1 MSVARIRFVL
11 LDYIRIVIAFPKPER
26 HLSIKDAHN
35 NLESEIIIVMI
46 FVSSVNGEETNAIL
60 SNACSF
66 LISRNIAIYLRKL
79 IKVASRLIKFH
90 LIGQRRATYAVTRI
104 FQMPFA
110 QNLMDQLTS
119 HATLLNYGEFFS

>member
-1 MSVARIRFVL
+1 MYERGAYKIRPSRLYTNRYRVSQTGKTSF
-11 LDYIRIVIAFPKPER
+11 DKRCAQQFGKRDNNCDDIREQCEWR
-26 HLSIKDAHN
+26 RD
-35 NLESEIIIVMI
+35 ECY
-46 FVSSVNGEETNAIL
+46 
-60 SNACSF
+60 CSF

-104 FQMPFA
+104 FQMQFA